1 MPALR
6 RATPQRWFPALN
18 PCCGEIMPWTNFSE
32 AAGLA
37 LARNAVKAGA
47 LAAGT
52 SSALE
57 TALAC
62 KQNA

>member
-1 MPALR
+1 
-6 RATPQRWFPALN
+6 
-18 PCCGEIMPWTNFSE
+18 MPWTCFSM
-32 AAGLA
+32 AIGLVLTRIA
-37 LARNAVKAGA
+37 IKVGA

-62 KQNA
+62 KQALNYFACAG

>member
-1 MPALR
+1 
-6 RATPQRWFPALN
+6 
-18 PCCGEIMPWTNFSE
+18 MPWTIFSE

-37 LARNAVKAGA
+37 LAWNAVKAGA

-62 KQNA
+62 KHSA